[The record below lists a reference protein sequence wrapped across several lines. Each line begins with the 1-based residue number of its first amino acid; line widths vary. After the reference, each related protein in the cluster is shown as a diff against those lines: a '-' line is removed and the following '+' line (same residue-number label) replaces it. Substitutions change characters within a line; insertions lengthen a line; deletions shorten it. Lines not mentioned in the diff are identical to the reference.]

1 MDLKIISGGQTGV
14 DQGALDAAIELGVPH
29 GGTCPKGRKSENGRI
44 PDRFQLT
51 EGWSEQYPPRTRM
64 NIKAAD
70 GTLIL
75 VHGTNG
81 LARSRG
87 TTLTLELCRSMRK
100 PVHAANPRR
109 PEHVDQV
116 VSWVLE
122 LERKNERVPGWL
134 PGLEDEGD
142 RTLVVNV
149 AGPRESMAPGIHDE
163 TVDFLRMVMARL
175 S

>member
-14 DQGALDAAIELGVPH
+14 DQGGLDAAIALGIPH
-29 GGTCPKGRKSENGRI
+29 GGTCPKGRKSESGRI

-51 EGWSEQYPPRTRM
+51 EGWSDKYPPRTRM
-64 NIKAAD
+64 NIQDAD

-122 LERKNERVPGWL
+122 LERKSEGVPGWL
-134 PGLEDEGD
+134 PELSQGD
-142 RTLVVNV
+142 RPLVINV

-163 TVDFLRMVMARL
+163 TVKFLSMVISQL

>member
-1 MDLKIISGGQTGV
+1 VDLKIISGGQTGV
-14 DQGALDAAIELGVPH
+14 DQGALDAAIELGIPH

-44 PDRFQLT
+44 PDRFQLL
-51 EGWSEQYPPRTRM
+51 EHPSDKYPPRTRK
-64 NIKAAD
+64 NIQDAD
-70 GTLIL
+70 GTLLL

-87 TTLTLELCRSMRK
+87 TKLTLELCRGMRK
-100 PVHAANPRR
+100 PVIAANPRR

-122 LERKNERVPGWL
+122 LERKAEGVPGWL
-134 PGLEDEGD
+134 PELSQRD
-142 RTLVVNV
+142 RPLVINV

-163 TVDFLRMVMARL
+163 TVKFLSMVV
-175 S
+175 SQFS